1 MNGFGFRVLFVVL
14 LAAYA
19 SAEAHGAV
27 IREYVRIDGR
37 QDVALPGRTV
47 MSDMFADDSIW
58 GAPSNYENRLTIRR
72 KEGALVVS
80 GRGGTNKIDTAWG
93 LASKPLPLTEKGLGY
108 CLSFHIETRSALA
121 KVSGSKS
128 YSCAVVWLDA
138 SGKEIACDPFALKS
152 VASERKRTVLFGS
165 VPADAESFRVQ
176 FGFDFP
182 NLVGGE
188 YIRLD
193 GLDFAVMPRET
204 DPAWTQVKEPEPP
217 RVRIVSKTPFA
228 DPFAPLVVS
237 ITANGAKIDWEK
249 LRVKLDGR
257 TATKQF
263 RRESGGGVGAVC
275 AEEWL
280 SYVPEKE
287 WTPGLHTVDI
297 EFPDAETG
305 ESFKARKWFFRGEA
319 PKTPCVTLR
328 DDGMVLVGGEPFF
341 PIGIY
346 GVMKREFNA
355 YDFDR
360 AMADLKAGGFNT
372 VHSYVAGRSTEFL
385 DAAQRHGL
393 KAWTGI
399 RAPDKRFVDTLRH
412 HPAIIAWYVGDD
424 TSMHDTPPEVY
435 DRTDAMKAVD
445 PTRITV
451 QADVMCSWDAFSVY
465 RPFVK
470 ATDGFLPEIYPVHG
484 QTPNPMPSCVAET
497 IRDMK
502 KFHSDV
508 AEVGDGLPRT
518 VWPIIQNFQG
528 WTTWKRFPTQDELY
542 AMSFAS
548 IIHGANGITWYTYG
562 GTIIPEKKKFN
573 YGITT
578 SEEIWRGMT
587 NLATRLNRLAPVF
600 VERTPKRQPKV
611 AVLEGPSQD
620 DCLNPSVTCLLKRHG
635 DKTYVFAVNST
646 LERVKASFG
655 LDGASASS
663 ASVAWEN
670 RSVRIDDGKFTDV
683 FRPFAVHVYQ
693 LKQ

>member
-1 MNGFGFRVLFVVL
+1 MNRFGFRVLFAIL

-37 QDVALPGRTV
+37 QDIALPGRTV

-58 GAPSNYENRLTIRR
+58 GVPENFEGRLKIERHEGRLSVCGTID
-72 KEGALVVS
+72 
-80 GRGGTNKIDTAWG
+80 TNKIDTAWG
-93 LASKPLPLTEKGLGY
+93 LCTRSLPLKEKGLGFA
-108 CLSFHIETRSALA
+108 LSFGLESSSTLIRVQGGKT
-121 KVSGSKS
+121 
-128 YSCAVVWLDA
+128 YSCVVVWKDML
-138 SGKEIACDPFALKS
+138 GKEIARDPFALHANKARHRHA
-152 VASERKRTVLFGS
+152 VYFGS
-165 VPADAESFRVQ
+165 IPAEAESFTVQ
-176 FGFDFP
+176 LGFDAP
-182 NLVGGE
+182 NLMAGD
-188 YIRLD
+188 RLTFD
-193 GLDFAVMPRET
+193 HLDFSVMPRET

-217 RVRIVSKTPFA
+217 RVRIVSKTPFT

-237 ITANGAKIDWEK
+237 IECNGAKIDWEK
-249 LRVKLDGR
+249 FRVKLDGR

-263 RRESGGGVGAVC
+263 RRESGRI
-275 AEEWL
+275 

-297 EFPDAETG
+297 EFPDAEIG

-319 PKTPCVTLR
+319 PNTPGVTLR

-360 AMADLKAGGFNT
+360 AMADLKTGGFNT
-372 VHSYVAGRSTEFL
+372 VHSYVAGRSSEFL

-393 KAWTGI
+393 KVWTGA
-399 RAPDKRFVDTLRH
+399 RAPDKRFVDVLRH

-451 QADVMCSWDAFSVY
+451 QADVIRSWDAFSAY

-470 ATDGFLPEIYPVHG
+470 ATDGLLPEIYPVHEV
-484 QTPNPMPSCVAET
+484 TPNPMPSCVAET

-508 AEVGDGLPRT
+508 AEAGDGSPRT
-518 VWPIIQNFQG
+518 VWPIIQNFKG
-528 WTTWKRFPTQDELY
+528 WTSWKRFPTQDELY

-611 AVLEGPSQD
+611 AVLEGPLQD
-620 DCLNPSVTCLLKRHG
+620 DCLNPSVTCLMKHHG
-635 DKTYVFAVNST
+635 GKTYVFAVNSACT
-646 LERVKASFG
+646 RVKASFG
-655 LDGASASS
+655 LDGASALS
-663 ASVAWEN
+663 AAVAWED
-670 RSVRIDDGKFTDV
+670 RVVRIDDGKFTDV
-683 FRPFAVHVYQ
+683 FRPFDVHVYL

>member
-1 MNGFGFRVLFVVL
+1 MLLVAFLGAAVVGG
-14 LAAYA
+14 
-19 SAEAHGAV
+19 SFGAV
-27 IREYVRIDGR
+27 VRDYARIDGR
-37 QDVALPGRTV
+37 NDAPLPGKLV
-47 MSDMFADDSIW
+47 KSNLFSEDFAW
-58 GAPSNYENRLTIRR
+58 NAPEIFSKRLKVWR
-72 KEGALVVS
+72 KGGILSVV
-80 GRGGTNKIDTAWG
+80 GKIVTNDIDTAWCI
-93 LASKPLPLTEKGLGY
+93 STKPIPLSAKGLGY
-108 CLSFHIETRSALA
+108 ALA
-121 KVSGSKS
+121 FWTESAQRIVNSNGTKT
-128 YSCAVVWLDA
+128 YSCAVVWRDV
-138 SGKEIACDPFALKS
+138 SGKEIARDPFAISSPLCRRS
-152 VASERKRTVLFGS
+152 RRVLFGS
-165 VPADAESFRVQ
+165 VPAEAETFSIQ
-176 FGFDFP
+176 FGFDAP
-182 NLVGGE
+182 NLKAGESVCVG
-188 YIRLD
+188 
-193 GLDFAVMPRET
+193 GLDFSVMPRES
-204 DPAWTQVKEPEPP
+204 DADWTQVKEPEPP
-217 RVRIVSKTPFA
+217 RVRIVSKTPFT

-237 ITANGAKIDWEK
+237 IQGNGVKIDWEK
-249 LRVKLDGR
+249 LRVKFDGR
-257 TATKQF
+257 TTTKQF
-263 RRESGGGVGAVC
+263 RRESCGGVGAVC

-297 EFPDAETG
+297 EFPEVETG

-319 PKTPCVTLR
+319 PKTPGVTLR

-360 AMADLKAGGFNT
+360 AMADLKTGGFNT
-372 VHSYVAGRSTEFL
+372 VHSYVAGRSSEFL

-393 KAWTGI
+393 KVWTGA
-399 RAPDKRFVDTLRH
+399 RAPDKRFVDVLRH

-451 QADVMCSWDAFSVY
+451 QADVIRSWDAFSAY

-470 ATDGFLPEIYPVHG
+470 ATDGLLPEIYPVHEV
-484 QTPNPMPSCVAET
+484 TPNPMPSCVAET

-508 AEVGDGLPRT
+508 AESGDGSPRT
-518 VWPIIQNFQG
+518 VWPIIQNFKG
-528 WTTWKRFPTQDELY
+528 WTSWKRFPTQDELY
-542 AMSFAS
+542 AMSFAA

-562 GTIIPEKKKFN
+562 GTIVPEKKKFN

-620 DCLNPSVTCLLKRHG
+620 DCLNPSVSCLMKHHG
-635 DKTYVFAVNST
+635 GKMYVFAVNST
-646 LERVKASFG
+646 CTRVKASFG

-663 ASVAWEN
+663 ASVAWED
-670 RSVRIDDGKFTDV
+670 RVIRIDDGKFTDV